1 MKKVALLMGSETD
14 RPLMEAA
21 LPYLEYFGLP
31 HQVFVLSAHRNPEQ
45 VAQFAASAEEQ
56 GFGVL
61 IAGAGMAAHLAGALK
76 AHSILPV
83 IGVPLPGGLADG
95 LDAHDR
101 GIDAFGNPRDNS
113 LGVGQFGQQLLG
125 VFCVGFLRLSKSLD
139 FRPIAAPG
147 GGIPNSLGEIRKRYQ
162 DNQHGKDYKQNVA
175 SPWRFYTLW

>member
-1 MKKVALLMGSETD
+1 MKKVAILMGSETD

-31 HQVFVLSAHRNPEQ
+31 YQMQVLSAHRSPEQ

-95 LDAHDR
+95 LDALLATVQMPKGVPVATVTVGKAGAVNAAVLAAEILALGDAELRERLKAYKAR
-101 GIDAFGNPRDNS
+101 GSVLP
-113 LGVGQFGQQLLG
+113 
-125 VFCVGFLRLSKSLD
+125 
-139 FRPIAAPG
+139 
-147 GGIPNSLGEIRKRYQ
+147 
-162 DNQHGKDYKQNVA
+162 
-175 SPWRFYTLW
+175 

>member
-31 HQVFVLSAHRNPEQ
+31 YQMQVLSAHRSPEQ

-56 GFGVL
+56 GYGVL

-95 LDAHDR
+95 LDALLATVQMPKGVPVATVSVGKAGAVNAAVLAAEILALGDAELRERLKAYKAR
-101 GIDAFGNPRDNS
+101 GSVLP
-113 LGVGQFGQQLLG
+113 
-125 VFCVGFLRLSKSLD
+125 
-139 FRPIAAPG
+139 
-147 GGIPNSLGEIRKRYQ
+147 
-162 DNQHGKDYKQNVA
+162 
-175 SPWRFYTLW
+175 

>member
-31 HQVFVLSAHRNPEQ
+31 YQVQVLSAHRSPEQ

-56 GFGVL
+56 GYGVL

-95 LDAHDR
+95 LDALLSTVQMPKGVPVATVSVGKAGAIHAAVLAAEILALGDAELRERLKAYKAR
-101 GIDAFGNPRDNS
+101 GSVLP
-113 LGVGQFGQQLLG
+113 
-125 VFCVGFLRLSKSLD
+125 
-139 FRPIAAPG
+139 
-147 GGIPNSLGEIRKRYQ
+147 
-162 DNQHGKDYKQNVA
+162 
-175 SPWRFYTLW
+175 

>member
-1 MKKVALLMGSETD
+1 MKIVALLMGSETD

-21 LPYLEYFGLP
+21 LPYLDYFGLP
-31 HQVFVLSAHRNPEQ
+31 YQVQVLSAHRSPEQ

-95 LDAHDR
+95 LDALLATVQMPKGVPVATVSVGKAGAINAAVLAAEILALGDAELRERLKAYKAR
-101 GIDAFGNPRDNS
+101 GSVLP
-113 LGVGQFGQQLLG
+113 
-125 VFCVGFLRLSKSLD
+125 
-139 FRPIAAPG
+139 
-147 GGIPNSLGEIRKRYQ
+147 
-162 DNQHGKDYKQNVA
+162 
-175 SPWRFYTLW
+175 

>member
-31 HQVFVLSAHRNPEQ
+31 YQMQVLSAHRSPEQ

-95 LDAHDR
+95 LDALLATVQMPKGVPVATVTVGKAGAVNAAVLAAEILALGDAELRERLKAYKAR
-101 GIDAFGNPRDNS
+101 GSVLP
-113 LGVGQFGQQLLG
+113 
-125 VFCVGFLRLSKSLD
+125 
-139 FRPIAAPG
+139 
-147 GGIPNSLGEIRKRYQ
+147 
-162 DNQHGKDYKQNVA
+162 
-175 SPWRFYTLW
+175 

>member
-14 RPLMEAA
+14 RPLMETA

-31 HQVFVLSAHRNPEQ
+31 HQVHVLSAHRNPEQ
-45 VAQFAASAEEQ
+45 VAQFAASAEGQ

-95 LDAHDR
+95 LDALLATVQMPKGVPVATVSVGKAGAANAAVLAAEILALGDSELRERLKAFKAR
-101 GIDAFGNPRDNS
+101 GSVLP
-113 LGVGQFGQQLLG
+113 
-125 VFCVGFLRLSKSLD
+125 
-139 FRPIAAPG
+139 
-147 GGIPNSLGEIRKRYQ
+147 
-162 DNQHGKDYKQNVA
+162 
-175 SPWRFYTLW
+175 

>member
-31 HQVFVLSAHRNPEQ
+31 YQVKVLSAHRSPEQ

-95 LDAHDR
+95 LDALLATVQMPKGVPVATVSVGKAGAVNAAVLAAEILALGDAELRERLKAYKAR
-101 GIDAFGNPRDNS
+101 GSVLP
-113 LGVGQFGQQLLG
+113 
-125 VFCVGFLRLSKSLD
+125 
-139 FRPIAAPG
+139 
-147 GGIPNSLGEIRKRYQ
+147 
-162 DNQHGKDYKQNVA
+162 
-175 SPWRFYTLW
+175 

>member
-21 LPYLEYFGLP
+21 LPYLDYFGLP
-31 HQVFVLSAHRNPEQ
+31 YQVQVLSAHRSPEQ

-56 GFGVL
+56 GYGVL

-95 LDAHDR
+95 LDALLATVQMPKGVPVATVSVGKAGAINAAVLAAEILALGDAELRERLKAYKAR
-101 GIDAFGNPRDNS
+101 GSVLP
-113 LGVGQFGQQLLG
+113 
-125 VFCVGFLRLSKSLD
+125 
-139 FRPIAAPG
+139 
-147 GGIPNSLGEIRKRYQ
+147 
-162 DNQHGKDYKQNVA
+162 
-175 SPWRFYTLW
+175 

>member
-1 MKKVALLMGSETD
+1 MKQVALLMGSETD
-14 RPLMEAA
+14 RPLMEMA

-31 HQVFVLSAHRNPEQ
+31 YQVKVLSAHRSPEQ

-95 LDAHDR
+95 LDALLATVQMPKGVPVATVSVGKAGAVNAAVLAAEILALGDAELRERLKAYKAR
-101 GIDAFGNPRDNS
+101 GSVLP
-113 LGVGQFGQQLLG
+113 
-125 VFCVGFLRLSKSLD
+125 
-139 FRPIAAPG
+139 
-147 GGIPNSLGEIRKRYQ
+147 
-162 DNQHGKDYKQNVA
+162 
-175 SPWRFYTLW
+175 

>member
-31 HQVFVLSAHRNPEQ
+31 HQVHVLSAHRNPEQ
-45 VAQFAASAEEQ
+45 VAQFAASAEGQ

-95 LDAHDR
+95 LDALLATVQMPKGVPVATVSVGKAGAANAAVLAAEILALGDSELRERLKAFKAR
-101 GIDAFGNPRDNS
+101 GSVLP
-113 LGVGQFGQQLLG
+113 
-125 VFCVGFLRLSKSLD
+125 
-139 FRPIAAPG
+139 
-147 GGIPNSLGEIRKRYQ
+147 
-162 DNQHGKDYKQNVA
+162 
-175 SPWRFYTLW
+175 